1 MDKIEAEGE
10 GTDDEK
16 KMHRDGTEAEKSL
29 DEISKG
35 AQLEDTIHN
44 QITLEH
50 VDPDATATARA
61 PQDESPQ
68 DAPPLSPQATAPP
81 QDASPQPQAASQLA
95 NDEQLPPNTSPGSR
109 SDPALEHAS
118 LLGKGCPTLS
128 IVLFFLT

>member
-1 MDKIEAEGE
+1 MAEDGKIYLPMHHMSNSEPMDKIEAEGE

-50 VDPDATATARA
+50 VDPDASRLAQSMQDI
-61 PQDESPQ
+61 PQV
-68 DAPPLSPQATAPP
+68 
-81 QDASPQPQAASQLA
+81 
-95 NDEQLPPNTSPGSR
+95 N
-109 SDPALEHAS
+109 
-118 LLGKGCPTLS
+118 
-128 IVLFFLT
+128 

>member
-1 MDKIEAEGE
+1 MAEDGKIYLPMHHMSNSEPMDKIEAEGE

-50 VDPDATATARA
+50 VDPDASRLAQSMQDI
-61 PQDESPQ
+61 PQV
-68 DAPPLSPQATAPP
+68 
-81 QDASPQPQAASQLA
+81 
-95 NDEQLPPNTSPGSR
+95 
-109 SDPALEHAS
+109 
-118 LLGKGCPTLS
+118 
-128 IVLFFLT
+128 I

>member
-1 MDKIEAEGE
+1 MAEGGKIYLPMHHMSNSEPMDKIEAEGE

-29 DEISKG
+29 GEISKG

-68 DAPPLSPQATAPP
+68 DAPPLSPQV
-81 QDASPQPQAASQLA
+81 SF
-95 NDEQLPPNTSPGSR
+95 
-109 SDPALEHAS
+109 ALS
-118 LLGKGCPTLS
+118 LGCIYIVVEVTLNMAK
-128 IVLFFLT
+128 